1 MAKTTGLQS
10 ESYSPKRAPR
20 ARRDFQQLEQRRR
33 QAARLF
39 AAGKLSQAE
48 IARVLRVSRQ
58 SVSRWYVPW
67 KRGGVAALR
76 AAGRSG
82 RKPKLNLQQRKR
94 VDQGLRKGARAHG
107 FRTDLWTLPRIA
119 RVIEQLTGVRYH
131 PGHVWRILRTMKWS
145 LQRPAKQARERN
157 PEKVQQWFK
166 ETWPAIKKKPA
177 G

>member
-1 MAKTTGLQS
+1 MAKAKQQS
-10 ESYSPKRAPR
+10 ESYSPKPTLRT
-20 ARRDFQQLEQRRR
+20 RRNFQQLEQRRR

-67 KRGGVAALR
+67 KRGGVEALR
-76 AAGRSG
+76 AAGRAG
-82 RKPKLNLQQRKR
+82 RKPKLNRQQRDL
-94 VDQGLRKGARAHG
+94 VDQALRKGARAHG

-119 RVIEQLTGVRYH
+119 RVMEQLTGVGYH
-131 PGHVWRILRTMKWS
+131 PGHVWKILKAMNWS

-157 PEKVQQWFK
+157 PQKVQQWLK
-166 ETWPAIKKKPA
+166 ATWPAIKKKPA

>member
-1 MAKTTGLQS
+1 MAKANLQS
-10 ESYSPKRAPR
+10 ESSSPKRTPR
-20 ARRDFQQLEQRRR
+20 PRRDFQQLEQRRR

-58 SVSRWYVPW
+58 SVSRWYVAW
-67 KRGGVAALR
+67 KPGGVKALR
-76 AAGRSG
+76 AAGRAG
-82 RKPKLNLQQRKR
+82 RKPKLNLQQRELI
-94 VDQGLRKGARAHG
+94 DQALRKGARDHG

-119 RVIEQLTGVRYH
+119 RVIERLTGVRYH
-131 PGHVWRILRTMKWS
+131 PGHVWKILRAMKWS

-157 PEKVQQWFK
+157 PEKVRQWFK